1 MTDREAQ
8 IEALWTYEIS
18 IEKVL
23 RRAVKKGFITQVEAD
38 EFSEKLFE
46 QLDTKKIPGFL
57 PSPLGEKMRAG
68 QVNVKPYVS
77 MTEIAKEKKSSSPGY
92 LIQSWMRSGATIEY
106 LRMWEKIYNPRF
118 QEAAC
123 DKLIHTIK
131 TTSTT
136 LTPSLWINTT
146 QTMGMRT
153 NRGKGG
159 GTTAHPETA
168 EIFRAWLFP
177 EFMLES
183 VQCYR
188 AVQCSNLTSQYFS
201 WRGGVN
207 VQIQNQ

>member
-18 IEKVL
+18 TEKVL
-23 RRAVKKGFITQVEAD
+23 RRAVKKGFITQAEAE

-57 PSPLGEKMRAG
+57 PSSLGEKMRAE
-68 QVNVKPYVS
+68 QVNVNPYVS
-77 MTEIAKEKKSSSPGY
+77 MTEIAKEKKSSSPSY
-92 LIQSWMRSGATIEY
+92 LIQSWMRSNTTIEY

-123 DKLIHTIK
+123 DDLIHTVK
-131 TTSTT
+131 TTGTT

-146 QTMGMRT
+146 QAMGMRT
-153 NRGKGG
+153 SRGKGG
-159 GTTAHPETA
+159 GTTAHPEIATM
-168 EIFRAWLFP
+168 FRAWLFP
-177 EFMLES
+177 EVMLEL

-188 AVQCSNLTSQYFS
+188 TVQHNRYSDDLK
-201 WRGGVN
+201 
-207 VQIQNQ
+207 